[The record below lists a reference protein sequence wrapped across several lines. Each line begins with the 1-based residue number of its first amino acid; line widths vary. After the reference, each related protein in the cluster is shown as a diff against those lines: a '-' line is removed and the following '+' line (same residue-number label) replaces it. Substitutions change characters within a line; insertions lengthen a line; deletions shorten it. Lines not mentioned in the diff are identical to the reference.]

1 MYNISYYT
9 SPVLLPFL
17 YRRLHIITSFDKIA
31 VGLGMI
37 IALAYCMRG
46 LGRERSKSYK
56 RFFTS
61 FQMVKA
67 NPKNEELKSVLLE
80 YDFDFKHWPVD
91 WSIQQLAKSKVE
103 PSEVLSIWKEKP
115 LGIMQ
120 IPFDIAA
127 YLAIHSFGL
136 RMIYPGSLGLF
147 QSHFH
152 PMLVEGRQK
161 FIQEHGGMRRKVQ
174 TVDNNEIDTMFV
186 DNRSRSNNGK
196 TLVICSEGNAG
207 FYEIG
212 IVSTPLDMEYSVL
225 GWNHPGF
232 AGSSVSIAFVL
243 QILVSLSMIYLI
255 FLGQTIPRP
264 RSERRRCCDLVRDK

>member
-1 MYNISYYT
+1 MASHPPEFNKSLFVQLNLMFNISYYT
-9 SPVLLPFL
+9 SPVLLTFL
-17 YRRLHIITSFDKIA
+17 YRRGYFDLKVIASFDKVA
-31 VGLGMI
+31 VGLAMLIG
-37 IALAYCMRG
+37 LAFCMRG
-46 LGRERSKSYK
+46 LGRGRSKAYK

-67 NPKNEELKSVLLE
+67 MPQNEELKAVLLE
-80 YDFDFKHWPVD
+80 FDFDFKQWPID
-91 WSIQQLAKSKVE
+91 WSMKQLVASKVE
-103 PSEVLSIWKEKP
+103 PSPVLSIGQEKP
-115 LGIMQ
+115 LGLLKV
-120 IPFDIAA
+120 PFDVAA

-161 FIQEHGGMRRKVQ
+161 MIQEHNGVRRKVQ
-174 TVDNNEIDTMFV
+174 TMDDNEIDTMFV
-186 DNRSRSNNGK
+186 DNRLNTSNGTNGK

-212 IVSTPLDMEYSVL
+212 ILSTPLDLDYSVL

-232 AGSSVSIAFVL
+232 AGSSVS
-243 QILVSLSMIYLI
+243 
-255 FLGQTIPRP
+255 
-264 RSERRRCCDLVRDK
+264 